1 MALQIPK
8 NFELFSEIWTIR
20 AGSDKELDNN
30 LGLCYAD
37 SQEVILSPNQ
47 TPQQLK
53 HVLLHEL
60 IHAIEM
66 RLNLELSEAQ
76 VDGVA
81 LGIKHLFLTN
91 PALLGLLVQDTQDG
105 TSTEDTPQTQPEA

>member
-20 AGSDKELDNN
+20 GGTDKELDNN
-30 LGLCYAD
+30 NGLCYAD
-37 SQEVILSPNQ
+37 SHEVLLNPQQ

-60 IHAIEM
+60 IHAVELK
-66 RLNLELSEAQ
+66 LNLELTEAQ

-91 PALLGLLVQDTQDG
+91 QQLLALLVQDTENG
-105 TSTEDTPQTQPEA
+105 TAEDTPQETTPS

>member
-20 AGSDKELDNN
+20 GGSDKELDNN

-60 IHAIEM
+60 IHAVEM
-66 RLNLELSEAQ
+66 RLNLALTEAQ
-76 VDGVA
+76 VDGIA
-81 LGIKHLFLTN
+81 LGVKHLFLTN
-91 PALLGLLVQDTQDG
+91 PALLGLLVQDTQND
-105 TSTEDTPQTQPEA
+105 TSTEDTTQSQSQA

>member
-8 NFELFSEIWTIR
+8 NFELFSDIWTIR
-20 AGSDKELDNN
+20 AGTDKELDNN

-37 SQEVILSPNQ
+37 TQEVLLC
-47 TPQQLK
+47 PQQTEQQMK

-60 IHAIEM
+60 VHAVETK
-66 RLNLELSEAQ
+66 LNLELTENQ
-76 VDGVA
+76 VDGIA

-91 PALLGLLVQDTQDG
+91 QGLLSLLVKEEQNGRTE
-105 TSTEDTPQTQPEA
+105 EDTPQTHQE

>member
-8 NFELFSEIWTIR
+8 NFELFSDIWTIR

-37 SQEVILSPNQ
+37 SQEVILNPNQ

-60 IHAIEM
+60 IHAIEQK
-66 RLNLELSEAQ
+66 LNLELTESQ

-91 PALLGLLVQDTQDG
+91 PQLLGLLVQDTQND
-105 TSTEDTPQTQPEA
+105 TSTDDTENSQSTS